1 MQFTAT
7 PYTTPPTK
15 GNGVTQVFYFDK
27 VTPYMKTVLLTTQTL
42 SEIVSVKAGTITD
55 YVQCSA
61 ADQTRR

>member
-1 MQFTAT
+1 
-7 PYTTPPTK
+7 
-15 GNGVTQVFYFDK
+15 
-27 VTPYMKTVLLTTQTL
+27 MKTVLLTTQTL